1 MLLDPNLHIEHN
13 LILVFLYLIVHSTA
27 ISITGNEKVHV
38 LGSLVD
44 LVCEGKVAD
53 VRRIEWINDE
63 NSILATENDT
73 NILLLRVNTSG
84 IQGNRWFACKILTYS
99 ESEWQAPAL
108 ISVKGRLEFC
118 PNTFMHCDL

>member
-1 MLLDPNLHIEHN
+1 M
-13 LILVFLYLIVHSTA
+13 
-27 ISITGNEKVHV
+27 
-38 LGSLVD
+38 
-44 LVCEGKVAD
+44 CEGKVAD

-99 ESEWQAPAL
+99 ESEWQALAL